1 MIAGDGDEM
10 VMIMMMTILMAGS
23 ATMRCAVADT
33 SSQQSVGTDLSFTL
47 PSSFVT
53 LSQYQLLFSEST
65 STSNA
70 DKAPYLRLTPL
81 IHFNFQAAQAGER
94 SKADRPCRYEFAHF
108 RSSVS
113 LTAAAATDPFLQI
126 TSIYFSL
133 PLLLFLLLFLFF
145 SRASSSLR
153 FVTELRSSTLK
164 LQHQRRP
171 QQCWPNV

>member
-1 MIAGDGDEM
+1 MPTPR
-10 VMIMMMTILMAGS
+10 VSNQS
-23 ATMRCAVADT
+23 APT
-33 SSQQSVGTDLSFTL
+33 S
-47 PSSFVT
+47 P
-53 LSQYQLLFSEST
+53 LLFPPHLLPCSNTNCYSLNPHPH

-70 DKAPYLRLTPL
+70 DKAPHLRLTPL
-81 IHFNFQAAQAGER
+81 IHFNFQAAPSGER

-133 PLLLFLLLFLFF
+133 PLVLFLLLFQFF

-164 LQHQRRP
+164 LQQQRRA
-171 QQCWPNV
+171 QHVAAAQEGR